1 MKILTILKN
10 KIQHFLTSGPFLG
23 LLCGFTAV
31 AALPPYYHAVFF
43 FVAFSGLMILL
54 NRTESKRQAA
64 VLGFCFGFGY
74 FSAGLAWVSN
84 ALMIDGMGFQ
94 TLAPFPPLGFGLWG
108 GLFPAAA
115 CLAAFCVPK
124 GLRRVIAFSAAWGIL
139 EWVRSWL
146 FTGFPWNLIASI
158 WTDYPA
164 MIQSA
169 SVWGAY
175 GLGMISV
182 FAAGLLSLGVG
193 LLKEKKYTRAVIP
206 FLCAAAVIGGLYG
219 FGVLR
224 LKRAPA
230 VSETIR
236 GTMIRL
242 VQANIP
248 QGKKWSDDD
257 AERNLMTHV
266 HLSRAKGAEQ
276 VTHVVW
282 PETATQFLLLNNDF
296 ARSMVTSALLPGS
309 ILMAGS
315 LRADPVEGAFPP
327 FKMYNSIVV
336 LNDIGV
342 YLGSYDKSH
351 LVPFG
356 EYAPLSSVFPFIRKL
371 TPVGFDFSVGGG
383 VRTVTLPRTLPVGML
398 VCYEVIFP
406 GQVADNQVRP
416 YWLLNV
422 TNDGWYGISAGP
434 HQHFAAAQMRAV
446 EEGLPLARAA
456 NTGISGMIDAYGR
469 VTAVLE
475 LGKKGVVDAGLP
487 RRTEKTTFYGKYG
500 NRIPLA
506 MAVFFLL
513 LSFLPLKKKK
523 TEPPND

>member
-1 MKILTILKN
+1 MMLKN
-10 KIQHFLTSGPFLG
+10 KFRHFLTARPFLG
-23 LLCGFTAV
+23 LLCGFAAV
-31 AALPPYYHAVFF
+31 AALPPYYYTVFLF
-43 FVAFSGLMILL
+43 IAFSGLMLLL
-54 NRTESKRQAA
+54 NRTENKKQAA
-64 VLGFCFGFGY
+64 FLGFCFGFGY

-94 TLAPFPPLGFGLWG
+94 ALAPLPPFGFGVWG
-108 GLFPAAA
+108 GMFPAAA
-115 CLAAFCVPK
+115 CLTAFFVPK
-124 GLRRVIAFSAAWGIL
+124 GIRRIVAFSAAWAIL

-146 FTGFPWNLIASI
+146 FTGFPWNLTASV
-158 WTDYPA
+158 WTDDPVLL
-164 MIQSA
+164 QSA

-175 GLGMISV
+175 GLGMVSV
-182 FAAGLLSLGVG
+182 FAASLPS
-193 LLKEKKYTRAVIP
+193 LAARPLKEKKYGAAVVP
-206 FLCAAAVIGGLYG
+206 FVCAAVVVGALYG
-219 FGVLR
+219 YGAAR
-224 LKRAPA
+224 LKQAPA

-248 QGKKWSDDD
+248 QGQKWSDDG

-266 HLSRAKGAEQ
+266 HLSRAEGAEK

-282 PETATQFLLLNNDF
+282 PETATQYLLLNNDF

-342 YLGSYDKSH
+342 HLGSYDKSH

-371 TPVGFDFSVGGG
+371 TPVGFDFSVGSG

-406 GQVADNQVRP
+406 GHVADKQIRP

-469 VTAVLE
+469 VTASLR
-475 LGKKGVVDAGLP
+475 LGEKGVVDAGLP
-487 RRTEKTTFYGKYG
+487 RRTEKPTFYAMYG

-523 TEPPND
+523 METSND